1 LIKFLSDEGVP
12 MSFNVEKAPEIGN
25 SEMSKVAERRLQKLK
40 KESKL
45 EVVAEI
51 KAEVIPASDFEKQI
65 LKNFTTGD

>member
-1 LIKFLSDEGVP
+1 
-12 MSFNVEKAPEIGN
+12 MEIGN
-25 SEMSKVAERRLQKLK
+25 TEMSKVAERKLK
-40 KESKL
+40 KMKRDESKL